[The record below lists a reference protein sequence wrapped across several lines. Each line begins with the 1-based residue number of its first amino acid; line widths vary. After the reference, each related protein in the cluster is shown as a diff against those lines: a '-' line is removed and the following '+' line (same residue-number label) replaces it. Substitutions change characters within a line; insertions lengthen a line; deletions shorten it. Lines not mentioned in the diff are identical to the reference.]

1 MNRVRFLLDEN
12 LPRRIKNQLI
22 FHEPLMEVLL
32 VGENQAPPLGTSDP
46 DILNWLEQND
56 FILVSRNRNTLP
68 GHLKDHIAKGKHVP
82 GILLI
87 RKETLIGKLIE
98 DLLLIW
104 GASELEEYRDQIAYL
119 PFSETR

>member
-1 MNRVRFLLDEN
+1 LNRVRYLLDEN

-32 VGENQAPPLGTSDP
+32 VGENQAPSLGTSDP

-56 FILVSRNRNTLP
+56 FILVSRNRSTMP
-68 GHLKDHIAKGKHVP
+68 MHLKEHTAKGKHVP

-104 GASELEEYRDQIAYL
+104 GASEPEEYKDRIVYL
-119 PFSETR
+119 PFK